1 MKVQVICQI
10 IGTLTQVIALVYRI
24 VKDRKN
30 KR

>member
-1 MKVQVICQI
+1 MSVQAICQI
-10 IGTLTQVIALVYRI
+10 IGTATQVIALVYMI